1 MHKARATPMQ
11 IGIPHQTSRQKALWI
26 THNALQHSPT
36 RSDRQSLRTEDK
48 VMAKMDISPEAQTP
62 EGNN

>member
-1 MHKARATPMQ
+1 MQ